1 MKFIYFIILFSA
13 SIAAESIFDN
23 CDDAATKDQLK
34 QISSMGKGYNLSE
47 LLFDA
52 YCSSDKKDP
61 NSPAIFDELV
71 KGLHLNSLI
80 SESDQYIFFNWF
92 LSLYPQILFNL
103 QENNSIED
111 LVDLFI
117 ASMEQIEAESIRLGL
132 EEYYSQSINIL
143 SMYVRNHMLDP
154 VISLE
159 LSNYAER
166 VIFNAGKENYILEG
180 DSLPVLVHLKLN
192 KISSLL
198 IISEFDELLSE
209 INLFLKIITT
219 EMFANEFEST
229 LVTDLLMDLNNPESR
244 LENSN
249 SIINL
254 RVTLFDLFIRNKD
267 LAFNEDFLLQ
277 LLLFIFSE
285 GISDQNSFCNKSS
298 FLNFFQR

>member
-1 MKFIYFIILFSA
+1 
-13 SIAAESIFDN
+13 
-23 CDDAATKDQLK
+23 
-34 QISSMGKGYNLSE
+34 
-47 LLFDA
+47 
-52 YCSSDKKDP
+52 
-61 NSPAIFDELV
+61 
-71 KGLHLNSLI
+71 
-80 SESDQYIFFNWF
+80 
-92 LSLYPQILFNL
+92 
-103 QENNSIED
+103 
-111 LVDLFI
+111 
-117 ASMEQIEAESIRLGL
+117 MEQIEAESIRLGL

-180 DSLPVLVHLKLN
+180 DNLPVLVHLKLN

-267 LAFNEDFLLQ
+267 LAFSEDFLMQ

-285 GISDQNSFCNKSS
+285 SIPPIFTIHSLNGCGPGALPPDVTSLDPFGLISE
-298 FLNFFQR
+298 

>member
-1 MKFIYFIILFSA
+1 
-13 SIAAESIFDN
+13 
-23 CDDAATKDQLK
+23 
-34 QISSMGKGYNLSE
+34 
-47 LLFDA
+47 
-52 YCSSDKKDP
+52 
-61 NSPAIFDELV
+61 
-71 KGLHLNSLI
+71 
-80 SESDQYIFFNWF
+80 
-92 LSLYPQILFNL
+92 
-103 QENNSIED
+103 
-111 LVDLFI
+111 
-117 ASMEQIEAESIRLGL
+117 
-132 EEYYSQSINIL
+132 
-143 SMYVRNHMLDP
+143 MLDP

-277 LLLFIFSE
+277 LLLFIF
-285 GISDQNSFCNKSS
+285 
-298 FLNFFQR
+298 